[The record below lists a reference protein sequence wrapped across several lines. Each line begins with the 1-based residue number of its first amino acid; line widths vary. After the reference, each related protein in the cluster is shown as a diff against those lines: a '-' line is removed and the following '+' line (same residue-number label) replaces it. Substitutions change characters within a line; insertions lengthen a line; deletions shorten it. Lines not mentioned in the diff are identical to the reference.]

1 MKINCSNCGT
11 QITLNLAAEAAEF
24 TTTAYGKGSKRVA
37 AETISNPLELDS
49 SGLVVWEAPCCTDEG
64 GVYEDTIEPWEYPA
78 IAQLVEGR

>member
-11 QITLNLAAEAAEF
+11 QITLNLAAEAAEVTF
-24 TTTAYGKGSKRVA
+24 AAYGKASKRVP
-37 AETISNPLELDS
+37 AETISNPLGLDS

-78 IAQLVEGR
+78 INEMIEGW